1 MVFKQPGYRRV
12 DDFLL
17 GMFKLRSC
25 SQGHSTLQLMRHL
38 KLVHKEYTEQTGDNY
53 YVGLKVSLHHKE
65 ES

>member
-1 MVFKQPGYRRV
+1 MVLKQTGYRTA

-25 SQGHSTLQLMRHL
+25 SQGHSTLQLMHHL
-38 KLVHKEYTEQTGDNY
+38 KLVHKEYTEQTADFH